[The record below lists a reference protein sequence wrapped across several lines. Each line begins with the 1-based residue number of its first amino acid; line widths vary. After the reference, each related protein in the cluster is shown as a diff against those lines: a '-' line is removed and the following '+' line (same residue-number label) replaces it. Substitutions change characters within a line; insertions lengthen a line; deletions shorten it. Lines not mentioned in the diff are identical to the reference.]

1 MTAETRLWAMLLVMP
16 LALLVL
22 SKAAAAQ
29 SVEENA
35 RAAFRDDAHAGAGL
49 TCESCHGGGPV
60 RSGAAPHSA
69 SYAIRRTAV
78 APMCARCHS
87 DAAYMR
93 RFAPQLRIDQY
104 AEYVTSTHGK
114 RMAAGEERVAT
125 CSDCHGAHGIRPVKD
140 PRSPVAPGNTAK
152 TCAACH
158 ADRGRM
164 VAFGREPTAFP
175 DWSASVHA
183 AALLTRGDTSAP
195 TCSTCH
201 GSHGATPPGVDAVA
215 NVCSQCHARE
225 AELFRA
231 SPKKAIFEAMGQAEC
246 LACHGN
252 HRIEHPS
259 DEWVGLQQD
268 AVCAK
273 CHDESTGGAKTI
285 VAVRQGLDRLSSQ
298 IAAADAV
305 LGHAERAGMLV
316 DEGRVALRQ
325 AADHRIQSRV
335 LVHAFAVRPFD
346 DMAGQGLAAAE
357 RARAVGEEAQ
367 RELQFRRQGLG
378 VATFLILGF
387 LVTLWWKIR
396 RLPQTDS
403 QPDRP

>member
-1 MTAETRLWAMLLVMP
+1 MNATVHRRLSFVAVALASLILSRTAV
-16 LALLVL
+16 
-22 SKAAAAQ
+22 AQ
-29 SVEENA
+29 TLEESA
-35 RAAFRDDAHAGAGL
+35 RASFRDDVHASAGL
-49 TCESCHGGGPV
+49 TCESCHGQTTAP
-60 RSGAAPHSA
+60 GAGRAFP
-69 SYAIRRTAV
+69 SYAIRRVAV

-93 RFAPQLRIDQY
+93 KFAPQLRIDQF

-125 CSDCHGAHGIRPVKD
+125 CSDCHGSHGIRPVKD
-140 PRSPVAPGNTAK
+140 PRSPVAPVNTAK

-158 ADRGRM
+158 ADGARM
-164 VAFGREPTAFP
+164 AAFGRQPTPFA

-231 SPKKAIFEAMGQAEC
+231 SPKKPIFEAMGEAEC
-246 LACHGN
+246 LACHSN
-252 HRIEHPS
+252 HRIVRPS
-259 DEWVGLQQD
+259 DQSVGLQPD

-273 CHDESTGGAKTI
+273 CHDDTTGGATTI
-285 VAVRQGLDRLSSQ
+285 VAMKERLDRLAAQ
-298 IAAADAV
+298 IAAGNTV
-305 LGHAERAGMLV
+305 LDRAERAGMLV
-316 DEGRVALRQ
+316 EDGRTALRE
-325 AADHRIQSRV
+325 AIDHQIHSRV
-335 LVHAFAVRPFD
+335 LVHAFALKPVD
-346 DMAGQGLAAAE
+346 DMAGQGLTAADG
-357 RARAVGEEAQ
+357 ARRVADDALQ
-367 RELQFRRQGLG
+367 ELRFRRQGLG

-387 LVTLWWKIR
+387 LATLWWKIR
-396 RLPQTDS
+396 RLPQPA
-403 QPDRP
+403 PDDRR